1 MTRPTRQRFLTALR
15 QARAMRAVAQM
26 QARARET
33 GADRMTLEEINAE
46 IAAVRS
52 QRGSGDR

>member
-1 MTRPTRQRFLTALR
+1 
-15 QARAMRAVAQM
+15 M

-33 GADRMTLEEINAE
+33 GADRMTLEDINAE

-52 QRGSGDR
+52 QKGSGDR

>member
-1 MTRPTRQRFLTALR
+1 MTRPAREAFLTALR
-15 QARAMRAVAQM
+15 RARAMRAVAQM
-26 QARARET
+26 QTRARVT

-52 QRGSGDR
+52 QKRI

>member
-1 MTRPTRQRFLTALR
+1 MTRPAREAFLTALR
-15 QARAMRAVAQM
+15 RARAMRAVAQM
-26 QARARET
+26 QTRARET